1 MWIYNLFLATI
12 RAKELPMSKN
22 VLILCTGNSCRSIIA
37 EALINK
43 HLEGINAYSSGVK
56 PSGRVNPNAKKVLQ
70 NHGAWREEYHSK
82 TLDTL
87 EGIAFDLV
95 VTVCDHAKETCP
107 VFSKP
112 TPKVHI
118 GFEDPDGKAFEA
130 FEKTYDEIKE
140 ELLPRIKA
148 IFSGEVEH
156 LDESDTICY
165 CIGVDK
171 ATINSVIEQGATT
184 LKMIRE
190 ATKACTGSSC
200 KTSNPQGRCCS
211 QEINRLIQLKEKDMQ
226 EKNMQKNVFKTN
238 EGVKINFT
246 GVVQK
251 QQIVKMVQNCATGA
265 CECMSDETK
274 KKISNMQ
281 VEGVDG
287 NVELKLDGDVTKE
300 EIEKALA
307 KSKVLNP

>member
-1 MWIYNLFLATI
+1 LMYNLFLATI

-43 HLEGINAYSSGVK
+43 HLEGINAFSSGVK

-70 NHGAWREEYHSK
+70 NHEAWREEYHSK

-87 EGIAFDLV
+87 EDIEFDLV

-118 GFEDPDGKAFEA
+118 GFEDPDGKEFEA
-130 FEKTYDEIKE
+130 FEETYEAIKE
-140 ELLPRIKA
+140 VLLPIVNQK
-148 IFSGEVEH
+148 
-156 LDESDTICY
+156 
-165 CIGVDK
+165 
-171 ATINSVIEQGATT
+171 
-184 LKMIRE
+184 
-190 ATKACTGSSC
+190 
-200 KTSNPQGRCCS
+200 
-211 QEINRLIQLKEKDMQ
+211 LKEKTMQ
-226 EKNMQKNVFKTN
+226 EKNNMQKNVFKTT

-287 NVELKLDGDVTKE
+287 NVELKLDGDVSKE

-307 KSKVLNP
+307 KSKVLNK